1 VNKKNFDLMMNKFC
15 KVFERTLDPEVLAI
29 YFNMFNEIP
38 DSQVNTIIR
47 NCLKKCHYFPRPA
60 DVFSS
65 YDETAMESRKIERIE
80 LTEAE
85 REQNLQRIRRL
96 QEDLKKV
103 REPEKIGDVIKDLK
117 IKKEVK

>member
-1 VNKKNFDLMMNKFC
+1 MNKKNFDLMMNKFC
-15 KVFERTLDPEVLAI
+15 KVFERTLDAEVLSI

-60 DVFSS
+60 DIFQS
-65 YDETAMESRKIERIE
+65 YDETAMESRKVEKIV
-80 LTEAE
+80 LTEVE

-103 REPEKIGDVIKDLK
+103 KEPQKIGSVLKDLK
-117 IKKEVK
+117 IGGE

>member
-15 KVFERTLDPEVLAI
+15 KVFERTLDAEVLAI

-65 YDETAMESRKIERIE
+65 YDETAMESHKVVKIV
-80 LTEAE
+80 LTEE
-85 REQNLQRIRRL
+85 QREQNLQRIRRL